1 MLDYLRTVA
10 ILFAQPIRLVRTFTP
25 DTLRADLL
33 AGLTVGLVLLPQ
45 SLAFAI
51 LGGLPPI
58 VGLYSALTATIVGAL
73 WGSSS
78 HLNSGPTNTAAIIT
92 LSVLAPIA
100 TVGSAEFVTAASLI
114 AVMAGII
121 RLVMGIARLGM
132 LVNFVSDAVAVGF
145 TAGAGILILS
155 NQIGPLLRIDLPPGA
170 GILTTITET
179 ATHLDAVHWP
189 SLAVG
194 MATIIIILLAPRF
207 TRKVP
212 AVLLSITIVSPIVW
226 FLDLKAQGV
235 RVMGPVPPGLP
246 PLAQLPIFDLDLIGH
261 LANGALALAI
271 IGLVE
276 AVAIARAIAGYS
288 GQRIDSN
295 QEFVGQGL
303 ANIVSGIFSGM
314 PCSGSFNRSALAYQ
328 SGGQTALT
336 AIVSG
341 ITVFLATTVLGPFL
355 AEVPRA
361 ALAGALAVTAW
372 SMVDQRAMARIW
384 RGSRSEAVI
393 MITTLTLTLTL
404 PLQFA
409 ILIGVLMS
417 LGYYLLRTAMPRVE
431 AVVPD
436 TEFRHWESAYGR
448 PMCPQLLVVDLQGD
462 LYFGAVNHVE
472 EQLLNLLER
481 QRQARY
487 MLLRMHSVNQCDVSG
502 IRALE
507 TIRRVL
513 RVRGGDLFFVRVR
526 ASVMYRMQISGFYE
540 QLGAERFLDEDKAIE
555 YLFYRVLDPA
565 VCIYECDRR
574 VFRECQ
580 ELPKQLLPGPVE
592 IPVLDG
598 KHPVQVT
605 ARRLWEL
612 LHTDHP
618 PLVIDVRE
626 PREFQ
631 RGHIPGARNLPLS
644 RLFHERDQLP
654 PGPMVLVC
662 RSGRRSL
669 RAAALLA
676 GRNPPPHILEGGM
689 LAWEAA
695 NLLEAVEQF

>member
-25 DTLRADLL
+25 DTLRADFL

-92 LSVLAPIA
+92 LSVLAPII
-100 TVGSAEFVTAASLI
+100 TVGSSEFVTAASLI

-179 ATHLDAVHWP
+179 ATHLDAIHLP
-189 SLAVG
+189 SLAIG
-194 MATIIIILLAPRF
+194 LATIIIILLAPRF

-384 RGSRSEAVI
+384 RGSRGEAVI
-393 MITTLTLTLTL
+393 MIYHSSSPFLSVFSCRLATTYCARLCRVWKQWYPILN
-404 PLQFA
+404 FA
-409 ILIGVLMS
+409 IGSRPTDGQCARSCWWLICKVIS
-417 LGYYLLRTAMPRVE
+417 T
-431 AVVPD
+431 
-436 TEFRHWESAYGR
+436 SA
-448 PMCPQLLVVDLQGD
+448 L
-462 LYFGAVNHVE
+462 
-472 EQLLNLLER
+472 
-481 QRQARY
+481 
-487 MLLRMHSVNQCDVSG
+487 
-502 IRALE
+502 
-507 TIRRVL
+507 
-513 RVRGGDLFFVRVR
+513 
-526 ASVMYRMQISGFYE
+526 
-540 QLGAERFLDEDKAIE
+540 
-555 YLFYRVLDPA
+555 
-565 VCIYECDRR
+565 
-574 VFRECQ
+574 
-580 ELPKQLLPGPVE
+580 
-592 IPVLDG
+592 
-598 KHPVQVT
+598 
-605 ARRLWEL
+605 
-612 LHTDHP
+612 
-618 PLVIDVRE
+618 
-626 PREFQ
+626 
-631 RGHIPGARNLPLS
+631 
-644 RLFHERDQLP
+644 
-654 PGPMVLVC
+654 
-662 RSGRRSL
+662 
-669 RAAALLA
+669 
-676 GRNPPPHILEGGM
+676 
-689 LAWEAA
+689 
-695 NLLEAVEQF
+695 

>member
-1 MLDYLRTVA
+1 MHGYIRSITT
-10 ILFAQPIRLVRTFTP
+10 LFAQPIRLIRTYQLSALP
-25 DTLRADLL
+25 ADFF
-33 AGLTVGLVLLPQ
+33 AGITVGLVLLPQ

-51 LGGLPPI
+51 LGGLPPV
-58 VGLYSALTATIVGAL
+58 VGLYSAMVATIIGAL
-73 WGSSS
+73 WGSSAL
-78 HLNSGPTNTAAIIT
+78 LNSGPTTTGAILT
-92 LSVLAPIA
+92 LSVLLPIA
-100 TVGSAEFVTAASLI
+100 PVGSAEFVTAASLI
-114 AVMAGII
+114 ALMAGII

-132 LVNFVSDAVAVGF
+132 LVTFISDAVAVGF
-145 TAGAGILILS
+145 TAGSGLLILF
-155 NQIGPLLRIDLPPGA
+155 NQIGPMLRISIPAGA
-170 GILTTITET
+170 SIPTIISETLTNIHQT
-179 ATHLDAVHWP
+179 HWP
-189 SLAVG
+189 SLIVG
-194 MATIIIILLAPRF
+194 GLTIAIIYIIPYF
-207 TRKVP
+207 TRTLP
-212 AVLLSITIVSPIVW
+212 ASLLSIVIMTLIGW
-226 FLDLKAQGV
+226 LFNFEQQGI
-235 RVMGPVPPGLP
+235 RPMGEVPAGFP
-246 PLAQLPIFDLDLIGH
+246 PLTQLTFDFNVISQLLS
-261 LANGALALAI
+261 GALALAI

-276 AVAIARAIAGYS
+276 AIAIARAIAGYTN
-288 GQRIDSN
+288 QRIDSN

-303 ANIVSGIFSGM
+303 SNIAAGIFSGM

-328 SGGQTALT
+328 AGGKTALT
-336 AIVSG
+336 GVISG
-341 ITVFLATTVLGPFL
+341 ITVLIGTSLLKDVLEIIPRPVLAGTLMV
-355 AEVPRA
+355 A
-361 ALAGALAVTAW
+361 ALG
-372 SMVDQRAMARIW
+372 MVDRKAIARVW
-384 RGSRSEAVI
+384 RSSRGESVI
-393 MITTLTLTLTL
+393 MVTTLVLTLTL

-409 ILIGVLMS
+409 ILIGVVSS
-417 LGYYLLRTAMPRVE
+417 LSYYLLRTAMPRVE

-436 TEFRHWESAYGR
+436 AEFRHWDTAHGR

-472 EQLLNLLER
+472 EQLLTLLER
-481 QRQARY
+481 QPQARY

-598 KHPVQVT
+598 KRPVQVT

-612 LHTDHP
+612 LHTDQP

-631 RGHIPGARNLPLS
+631 RSHIPGARNLPLS
-644 RLFHERDQLP
+644 RLLQERDQLP
-654 PGPMVLVC
+654 PGPIVLVC